1 VLKACFGEIELH
13 ALYIEESMQSLIV
26 IQDTKHFPYE
36 LKESAVSIGQ
46 SENNDIVLADDPEV
60 SGSHCQ
66 IAQSADKRWFI
77 KDGGSTNRTYLNESP
92 VRKAALQ
99 SGDKLRIGQTVILFV
114 DRSHGQKGEQSRLQ
128 NLLILQEINKAL
140 NSETDL
146 SRLLELIMDMA
157 IHLTQAERGFL
168 VLIRNEQLTFKVAR
182 NIDYGAVKSPEFK
195 ISNSVIRRVVK
206 TGQPMLT
213 SNAQADLA
221 SFQSIVNQDVRS
233 LLCVPL
239 RIKRKILGTLYV
251 DSRQRAASFSE
262 QDKQLL
268 AAFSD
273 QAAIAIEN
281 ARLLQETMETEAIR
295 SELRV
300 ASRIQLAL
308 LPRKDPVVSGLEIS
322 GRMITAKEVGGDYY
336 DYMSPPTKSGQS
348 TDELFVAIG
357 DVSGKGVPAGL
368 VMVMARSVLRSLAS
382 SWDAPPAELMTE
394 VNRILK
400 PDLKPGMFM
409 SMLLGRYNPANGQ
422 FLLCGCGHERPLVFR
437 AAGRDVQAFDAGG
450 IVLGV
455 VAEIGAMLND
465 IEIDLAVGDQLL
477 LYTDGVTEAMDEN
490 GQQYGIQRLMQIF
503 SRYGDKRPSELIETI
518 LADVAT
524 HRGNAE
530 QNDDITLIALGRCG

>member
-1 VLKACFGEIELH
+1 
-13 ALYIEESMQSLIV
+13 MQSLIV
-26 IQDTKHFPYE
+26 IKGTKHFPYE
-36 LKESAVSIGQ
+36 LGEASVTVGQ
-46 SENNDIVLADDPEV
+46 SAENDIVLDDPEV
-60 SGSHCQ
+60 STRHCQ
-66 IAQSADKRWFI
+66 VARGSDKRWI
-77 KDGGSTNRTYLNESP
+77 IRDGGSTNGTFLNENP
-92 VRKAALQ
+92 IRKAALE
-99 SGDKLRIGQTVILFV
+99 SGDKIRVGQTVILFV
-114 DRSHGQKGEQSRLQ
+114 DRSRTKNQNEQSRLQ

-146 SRLLELIMDMA
+146 PRLLELIMDMA
-157 IHLTQAERGFL
+157 IHLTGAQRGFL
-168 VLIRNEQLTFKVAR
+168 VLVRGEQLTFKVAR
-182 NIDYGAVKSPEFK
+182 NIDYNSVKAPEFK

-206 TGQPMLT
+206 TGQPILT

-221 SFQSIVNQDVRS
+221 NFQSIVNQDVRS

-239 RIKRKILGTLYV
+239 RVKKKILGTLYV
-251 DSRQRAASFSE
+251 DSQQRAASFTE
-262 QDKQLL
+262 QDKELL
-268 AAFSD
+268 GAFSD

-308 LPRKDPVVSGLEIS
+308 LPRKDPVVPGLEIS

-336 DYMSPPTKSGQS
+336 DYMRPPAEPGQS
-348 TDELFVAIG
+348 SDDLFVAIG

-382 SWDAPPAELMTE
+382 SWDAPPGELMTE

-409 SMLLGRYNPANGQ
+409 SMLLGRYFTDSGR

-437 AAGRDVQAFDAGG
+437 AAGRDVQAYDAGG

-455 VAEIGAMLND
+455 VPDIGAMLND
-465 IEIDLAVGDQLL
+465 IEIELAVGDQLL
-477 LYTDGVTEAMDEN
+477 LYTDGVTEAMSED
-490 GQQYGIQRLMQIF
+490 GQQFGIQRVMQLF
-503 SRYGDKRPSELIETI
+503 SRYGDRSPSELIDII
-518 LADVAT
+518 LRDIEK
-524 HRGNAE
+524 HRGKAE
-530 QNDDITLIALGRCG
+530 VNDDITLIALRRS

>member
-1 VLKACFGEIELH
+1 
-13 ALYIEESMQSLIV
+13 MQSLIV
-26 IQDTKHFPYE
+26 IKGTKHYPYE
-36 LKESAVSIGQ
+36 LEEGSVAIGQ
-46 SENNDIVLADDPEV
+46 GEGNDIVLDDDPEV
-60 SGSHCQ
+60 SGTHCQ
-66 IAQSADKRWFI
+66 VLLNSDKRWI
-77 KDGGSTNRTYLNESP
+77 LRDEGSTNGTYLNDTL
-92 VRKAALQ
+92 VRKATLQ
-99 SGDKLRIGQTVILFV
+99 SGDKLRVGQTVILFV
-114 DRSHGQKGEQSRLQ
+114 DRSRGSNKGEHSRLQ

-146 SRLLELIMDMA
+146 GRLLELIMEMA
-157 IHLTQAERGFL
+157 IHLTHAQRGFL
-168 VLIRNEQLTFKVAR
+168 VLVKGEQLTFKVAR

-213 SNAQADLA
+213 SNAQADLS

-239 RIKRKILGTLYV
+239 RIKKKILGTLYV
-251 DSRQRAASFSE
+251 DSQQRAVSFSE
-262 QDKQLL
+262 HDKELL

-273 QAAIAIEN
+273 QAAIAMEN
-281 ARLLQETMETEAIR
+281 ARLLKETMEAEAIR

-308 LPRKDPVVSGLEIS
+308 LPREDPFVPGLEIS

-336 DYMSPPTKSGQS
+336 DYMSPPVEPGQKSE
-348 TDELFVAIG
+348 DLFVAIG

-382 SWDAPPAELMTE
+382 SWDAPPCELMTE

-409 SMLLGRYNPANGQ
+409 SMLLGRYSVDRGT
-422 FLLCGCGHERPLVFR
+422 FVLTGCGHERPLVFR
-437 AAGRDVQAFDAGG
+437 ADKRDVQAFDAGG

-455 VAEIGAMLND
+455 VADIGPMLAD
-465 IEIDLAVGDQLL
+465 IEIELAIGDQLL
-477 LYTDGVTEAMDEN
+477 LYTDGVTEAMNEA
-490 GQQYGIQRLMQIF
+490 GEQYGIQRLMHMF
-503 SRYGDKRPSELIETI
+503 SSFGHSSAPDLVDTI
-518 LADVAT
+518 LADIER
-524 HRGNAE
+524 HRGQAE
-530 QNDDITLIALGRCG
+530 RNDDITLIALARREKR